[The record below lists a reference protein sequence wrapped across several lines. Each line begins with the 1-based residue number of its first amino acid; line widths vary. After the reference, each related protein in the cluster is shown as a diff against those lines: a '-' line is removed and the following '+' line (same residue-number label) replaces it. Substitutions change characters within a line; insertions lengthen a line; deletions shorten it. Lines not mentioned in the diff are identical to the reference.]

1 VLEPGD
7 RLVRI
12 VVEPILDGPLDGCR
26 CSPQS
31 RRAAQDSGPQSAV
44 DMAGVHLGTGPRPGL
59 RLCASPRIRG
69 GRPMAMSAAA
79 ALPPLPEPTG
89 RSFALLDE
97 AERARLAA
105 VLRPLAWI
113 DGLITAA
120 ILSPEEEPE
129 DWIEHVWNGE
139 REDDIEQLSLAQSN
153 DLLSAVVDQYC
164 HVSEMLF
171 ERPEQHCPYLSGC
184 SDRMEAA
191 AQWAAGFRFGIR
203 LQPEAWEP
211 FIENDDARSLLAAIL
226 SLERDEG
233 LSDKDRTDSPFREM
247 PTDQRAHLRRTAI
260 DMLPDI
266 VLSLHAYSVSLDV
279 EAAGAEG

>member
-1 VLEPGD
+1 
-7 RLVRI
+7 
-12 VVEPILDGPLDGCR
+12 
-26 CSPQS
+26 
-31 RRAAQDSGPQSAV
+31 
-44 DMAGVHLGTGPRPGL
+44 
-59 RLCASPRIRG
+59 
-69 GRPMAMSAAA
+69 MAMLAAA

-97 AERARLAA
+97 AERRRLTA

-129 DWIEHVWNGE
+129 DWIEYVWNGE
-139 REDDIEQLSLAQSN
+139 NEDAIEKLTLAQSN

-171 ERPEQHCPYLSGC
+171 EHPERHRPYLAGC
-184 SDRMEAA
+184 GDRMEAA

-226 SLERDEG
+226 SLERDEE
-233 LSDKDRTDSPFREM
+233 LPDQAKADSPFRDM
-247 PTDQRAHLRRTAI
+247 PSGQRQHLRRTAI

-266 VLSLHAYSVSLDV
+266 VLSLHAYSVSLDI
-279 EAAGAEG
+279 EEEDG

>member
-1 VLEPGD
+1 
-7 RLVRI
+7 
-12 VVEPILDGPLDGCR
+12 
-26 CSPQS
+26 
-31 RRAAQDSGPQSAV
+31 
-44 DMAGVHLGTGPRPGL
+44 
-59 RLCASPRIRG
+59 
-69 GRPMAMSAAA
+69 MAMPAAA

-120 ILSPEEEPE
+120 IVSPEEEPE

-139 REDDIEQLSLAQSN
+139 NEDEIEKLTLAQSN

-164 HVSEMLF
+164 HVTEMLF
-171 ERPEQHCPYLSGC
+171 EHSEQHRPYLAGC

-191 AQWAAGFRFGIR
+191 AQWAAGFRYGIR

-211 FIENDDARSLLAAIL
+211 FIDNDDARSLLAAVL

-233 LSDKDRTDSPFREM
+233 LTDRAKADSPFRDM
-247 PTDQRAHLRRTAI
+247 PTGQREHLRRTAI
-260 DMLPDI
+260 DMLSDI
-266 VLSLHAYSVSLDV
+266 ILSLHAFSVSLDI
-279 EAAGAEG
+279 EGED